1 MISYSS
7 SDVIQTER
15 KSNDGEDGGEKKTK
29 LVLKRSLCANA
40 TDVCFC
46 VCFSLSGEGRAREKI
61 ITRGLKIE
69 ICVKMLAD
77 A

>member
-29 LVLKRSLCANA
+29 LVLSALYARMPRMCVF
-40 TDVCFC
+40 VC
-46 VCFSLSGEGRAREKI
+46 VSLSLEKDARERK
-61 ITRGLKIE
+61 
-69 ICVKMLAD
+69 
-77 A
+77 